1 VKVTRLIPFPW
12 GKTKQSKHEAVD
24 VEGYV
29 ESLSVGANGMIEQED
44 VIYVKPINLDAETAL
59 DDVTKELKKGNIVIL
74 EIGRAIS
81 KSSTEAYAK
90 IRGMKKIVNTVG
102 GEIVRV
108 AQTKI
113 MILPEGIEVAYSRKD
128 EEDNE

>member
-1 VKVTRLIPFPW
+1 MTRLIPFPW
-12 GKTKQSKHEAVD
+12 GKTKESKHEIVD

-44 VIYVKPINLDAETAL
+44 VIYVKPINLDAATAL

-74 EIGRAIS
+74 EFGKSLAR
-81 KSSTEAYAK
+81 SSTDAYAK
-90 IRGMKKIVNTVG
+90 IRSMKKTVNTVG

-113 MILPEGIEVAYSRKD
+113 MILPEGIEVAYPRSARD
-128 EEDNE
+128 EEEM

>member
-1 VKVTRLIPFPW
+1 MTKLIPFPW
-12 GKTKQSKHEAVD
+12 GKTKQSKHETVD

-59 DDVTKELKKGNIVIL
+59 DDVTKELKKGNIVVL
-74 EIGRAIS
+74 EIGKAIS

-90 IRGMKKIVNTVG
+90 IRSMKKIVNTVG

-113 MILPEGIEVAYSRKD
+113 MILPEGIEVAYSRRD